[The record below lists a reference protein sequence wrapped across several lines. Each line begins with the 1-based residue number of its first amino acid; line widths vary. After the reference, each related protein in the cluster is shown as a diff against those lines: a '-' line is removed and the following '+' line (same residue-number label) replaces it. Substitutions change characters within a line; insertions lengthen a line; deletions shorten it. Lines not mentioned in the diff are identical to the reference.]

1 MANESKS
8 GHEGSHHIVPA
19 ELLTKI
25 LLVLFA
31 LTVLTVV
38 TSRLHLGPF
47 AGMVAF
53 SIAGVKAYLVMTIF
67 MGLKY
72 EVQSN
77 RIIFALGFLGLAVLY
92 IFCALDI
99 YTRVFV
105 QNTL

>member
-1 MANESKS
+1 MANQNKS
-8 GHEGSHHIVPA
+8 AHEGSHHIVPA

-25 LLVLFA
+25 LLILFA
-31 LTVLTVV
+31 LTILTVA
-38 TSRLHLGPF
+38 TAQMHLGPF
-47 AGMVAF
+47 AGLVAF
-53 SIAGVKAYLVMTIF
+53 SIAGVKAYLVMSIF

-77 RIIFALGFLGLAVLY
+77 RIVFALGFFGLAVLF

-105 QNTL
+105 PVTL